1 MSLWSKNRPQDFWR
15 ICKDI
20 PESVWTAAIKN
31 ASPILNIKELDGSQD
46 IERILA
52 YTLGEGQFGE
62 HHWELGFAKRQYYLL
77 KPFIPRALTRLMRQ
91 VYSGGTKKAF
101 RLGWPVEDRYARFLW
116 ETLHQMMLMMGW
128 ERVPFL
134 YFWPQGKRAA
144 LVLTHD
150 IETGHGQAYVK
161 AIAEIEAGIGFRS
174 SFNFIPE
181 RYPLDRSLMQWL
193 RDHGFEIG
201 IHGLKHDGK
210 EFFDKRTFSER
221 VKKINRYVKEFDALG
236 FRAPL
241 THRNPDWM
249 QELDITYDASFF
261 DTDPYEPIAGG
272 VMTIWPYLLGHF
284 VELPYT
290 LVQDYTLFNILDEK
304 TPRIWLEKVD
314 FIRRYHGMILVN
326 THPDYLHKSEHLQV
340 YVDFLD
346 AIKRMPDIWT
356 VLPADAAGWWRKR
369 TKIDAP
375 SQKPDCHI
383 VNARIDGDAVV
394 IEGW

>member
-15 ICKDI
+15 VARDI

-31 ASPILNIKELDGSQD
+31 AAPILNIPELDGSQD
-46 IERILA
+46 IEKILE

-62 HHWELGFAKRQYYLL
+62 LHWELSFAKRQYYMV
-77 KPFIPRALTRLMRQ
+77 KPLIPRALTRLMRQ

-116 ETLHQMMLMMGW
+116 ETLRQVMLMMGL
-128 ERVPFL
+128 EKAPFL
-134 YFWPQGKRAA
+134 YFWPRGNRAA

-161 AIAEIEAGIGFRS
+161 AVADIEASLGFHS

-181 RYPLDRSLMQWL
+181 RYPLDKPLMQWL

-210 EFFDKRTFSER
+210 EFFDKRTFLDR
-221 VKKINRYVKEFDALG
+221 VKKINQYINEFDALG

-241 THRNPDWM
+241 THRNPEWM
-249 QELDITYDASFF
+249 QELDIAYDASFF

-272 VMTIWPYLLGHF
+272 VMTIWPYILGHF
-284 VELPYT
+284 IELPYT
-290 LVQDYTLFNILDEK
+290 LVQDYSLFNLLDEK
-304 TPRIWLEKVD
+304 SPRIWLEKVD
-314 FIRRYHGMILVN
+314 FIQKYHGMILIN
-326 THPDYLHKSEHLQV
+326 THPDYLLNSEHLQI
-340 YVDFLD
+340 YIELLE
-346 AIKRMPDIWT
+346 AIKKMSGIWR
-356 VLPADAAGWWRKR
+356 VLPAEIAGWWRKR
-369 TKIDAP
+369 TNIDGL
-375 SQKPDCHI
+375 SHKPDCHI
-383 VNARIDGDAVV
+383 ASARIDNQNV
-394 IEGW
+394 IVEDW